1 MTTFNQ
7 LGNKCLNNFTVSA
20 NAGIVRTLAC
30 TNYSNAGG
38 ATAVI
43 SATTGGEVA
52 GDPYYKAS
60 LSTGPTWSWGLD
72 NSSLNKFVISYDTTL
87 GTANDIMRAYVS
99 GAINYPLQP
108 MSMAYLSVTL
118 ANATGDNTPVE
129 PIVFDAV
136 EYDQSGSY
144 DNATGY
150 FTCPVDGIY
159 LIKGYLTLNNLD
171 AAHILEASSIVRNF
185 ANLFLKQSNPW
196 PTAYSF
202 LGQSSNNM
210 LYTICTSCV
219 VGDQLSV
226 GMTVGGGTKTVD
238 IMGGIQRSH
247 FSVNLLG

>member
-20 NAGIVRTLAC
+20 DAALTRSLLC
-30 TNYSNAGG
+30 KNYSNLAN
-38 ATAVI
+38 ATARI

-52 GDPYYKAS
+52 GDPFFQSA
-60 LSTGPTWSWGLD
+60 LDTGPTWSWGMD
-72 NSSLNKFVISYDTTL
+72 NSNLNKFVLGYNTTL
-87 GTANDIMRAYVS
+87 GTANDIMQAYVS

-118 ANATGDNTPVE
+118 ANATGNNTPVE

-144 DNATGY
+144 DPATGY
-150 FTCPVDGIY
+150 FVCPVDGIY

-171 AAHILEASSIVRNF
+171 AAHTLEASSIVRNF

-210 LYTICTSCV
+210 IYTICTSCV
-219 VGDQLSV
+219 AGDQLSV